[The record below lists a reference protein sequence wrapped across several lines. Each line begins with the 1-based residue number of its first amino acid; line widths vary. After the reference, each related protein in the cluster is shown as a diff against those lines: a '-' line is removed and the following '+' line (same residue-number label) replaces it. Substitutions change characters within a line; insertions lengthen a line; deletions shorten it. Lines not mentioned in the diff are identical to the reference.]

1 MWRSNM
7 KYKQAST
14 QFEQQQRLRREQL
27 MQLQAWVKQHP
38 KPTAA
43 LIQQWLKLERRR

>member
-1 MWRSNM
+1 M
-7 KYKQAST
+7 KLKHTAVAI
-14 QFEQQQRLRREQL
+14 EQQQKLRRQQL
-27 MQLQAWVKQHP
+27 MQLQAWVKQNP